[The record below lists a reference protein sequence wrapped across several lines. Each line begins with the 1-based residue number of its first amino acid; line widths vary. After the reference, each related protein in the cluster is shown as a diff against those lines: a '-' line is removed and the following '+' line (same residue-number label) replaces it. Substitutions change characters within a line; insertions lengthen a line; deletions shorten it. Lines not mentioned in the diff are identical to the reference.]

1 MKKIVILIFSLFN
14 LLNQDSKIIDSFF
27 SKYTSI
33 NTAKIKFEIITKQN
47 NIVKF
52 QNNGEM
58 ILIEDSFKIVID
70 DIKYFFDDKILYTVI
85 DENYEVN
92 IYDSKENEDFLK
104 NSLISTLNL
113 KELLINLKN
122 EFSYELE
129 TITSKNNINYLLMFK
144 NEGNSDYKILFDS
157 NFDILDIEI
166 FYEDS
171 NLINKIFLK
180 QLKVNTKFNES
191 EVKIDLD
198 NYKDYFINR
207 LWNY

>member
-113 KELLINLKN
+113 KELVINLKN

-129 TITSKNNINYLLMFK
+129 TITSKNNIKYLLMFK
-144 NEGNSDYKILFDS
+144 NEGDSDYKILFDS
-157 NFDILDIEI
+157 NFDILNIEI

>member
-113 KELLINLKN
+113 KELVINLKN

-144 NEGNSDYKILFDS
+144 NEGDSDYKILFDS

>member
-70 DIKYFFDDKILYTVI
+70 DIKYFFDDKIFYTVI

-92 IYDSKENEDFLK
+92 IYESKENEDFLK

-129 TITSKNNINYLLMFK
+129 TITSKNNINYMLMFK

-171 NLINKIFLK
+171 NLIHKIFLK

>member
-113 KELLINLKN
+113 KELVINLKN

-144 NEGNSDYKILFDS
+144 NKGNSDYKILFDS
-157 NFDILDIEI
+157 NFDILNIEI

-198 NYKDYFINR
+198 NYEDYFINR
-207 LWNY
+207 L

>member
-14 LLNQDSKIIDSFF
+14 LINQDSKIIDSFF

-47 NIVKF
+47 NIIKF
-52 QNNGEM
+52 QNNGEI
-58 ILIEDSFKIVID
+58 ILIEDSFKIIID

-129 TITSKNNINYLLMFK
+129 TITSKNDINYMLVFK
-144 NEGNSDYKILFDS
+144 NEGDSDYKILFNS
-157 NFDILDIEI
+157 SFDILNIEI
-166 FYEDS
+166 FYKDS

-191 EVKIDLD
+191 EVKIDLA

>member
-157 NFDILDIEI
+157 NFDILNIEI

-207 LWNY
+207 L

>member
-113 KELLINLKN
+113 KEFLVNLKN

-129 TITSKNNINYLLMFK
+129 TITSKNDINYMLMFK
-144 NEGNSDYKILFDS
+144 NEGDSDYKILFDS
-157 NFDILDIEI
+157 NFDILNIEI

>member
-113 KELLINLKN
+113 KELLVNLKN

-144 NEGNSDYKILFDS
+144 NEGDSDYKILFDS
-157 NFDILDIEI
+157 NFDILNIEI

-207 LWNY
+207 L

>member
-113 KELLINLKN
+113 KELVINLKN

-157 NFDILDIEI
+157 NFDILNIEI

-180 QLKVNTKFNES
+180 QLKVNTKFNEG

-207 LWNY
+207 L

>member
-113 KELLINLKN
+113 KELVINLKN

-144 NEGNSDYKILFDS
+144 NEGDSDYKILFDS
-157 NFDILDIEI
+157 NFDILNIEI

-191 EVKIDLD
+191 EFKIDLD

-207 LWNY
+207 L

>member
-113 KELLINLKN
+113 KELVINLKN

-144 NEGNSDYKILFDS
+144 NEGDSDYKILFDS
-157 NFDILDIEI
+157 NFDILNIEI

>member
-1 MKKIVILIFSLFN
+1 MKIIVILIFSLFN

-113 KELLINLKN
+113 KELVINLKN

-207 LWNY
+207 L

>member
-14 LLNQDSKIIDSFF
+14 LINQDSKIIDSFF

-129 TITSKNNINYLLMFK
+129 TITSKNDINYMLVFK
-144 NEGNSDYKILFDS
+144 NEGDSDYKILFNS
-157 NFDILDIEI
+157 SFDILNIEI

-180 QLKVNTKFNES
+180 QLKVNTKFNKS

-207 LWNY
+207 L

>member
-122 EFSYELE
+122 NFSYELD
-129 TITSKNNINYLLMFK
+129 TITSKNDIKYMLLFK

-157 NFDILDIEI
+157 NFDILNIEI

-198 NYKDYFINR
+198 NYEDYFINR
-207 LWNY
+207 L

>member
-33 NTAKIKFEIITKQN
+33 DTAKIKFEIITKQN

-92 IYDSKENEDFLK
+92 IYNSKENEDFLK

-113 KELLINLKN
+113 KELVINLKN

-207 LWNY
+207 L

>member
-70 DIKYFFDDKILYTVI
+70 DIKYFFDDNILYTVI

-122 EFSYELE
+122 NFSYELD
-129 TITSKNNINYLLMFK
+129 TITSKNDIKYMLMFK

-157 NFDILDIEI
+157 NFDILNIEI

-180 QLKVNTKFNES
+180 QLNLNTKFNES

-198 NYKDYFINR
+198 NYKNYFINR
-207 LWNY
+207 L

>member
-14 LLNQDSKIIDSFF
+14 LLNQESKIIDSFF

-113 KELLINLKN
+113 KELVINLKN

-207 LWNY
+207 L

>member
-129 TITSKNNINYLLMFK
+129 TITSKNDINYMLMFK
-144 NEGNSDYKILFDS
+144 NEGDSDYKILFDS
-157 NFDILDIEI
+157 NFDILNIEI

-171 NLINKIFLK
+171 NLIHKIFLK

-207 LWNY
+207 L

>member
-47 NIVKF
+47 NIVTF

-58 ILIEDSFKIVID
+58 ILIEDSFKVVID

-113 KELLINLKN
+113 KELVINLKN

-207 LWNY
+207 L

>member
-1 MKKIVILIFSLFN
+1 MKIIVILIFSLFN

-92 IYDSKENEDFLK
+92 IYESKENEDFLK

-113 KELLINLKN
+113 KELVINLKN

-129 TITSKNNINYLLMFK
+129 TITSKNDIKYILMFK

-157 NFDILDIEI
+157 NFDILNIEI

-198 NYKDYFINR
+198 NYEDYFINR
-207 LWNY
+207 L

>member
-113 KELLINLKN
+113 KEFLVNLKN

-129 TITSKNNINYLLMFK
+129 TITSKNDINYMLMFK
-144 NEGNSDYKILFDS
+144 NEGDSDYKILFDS
-157 NFDILDIEI
+157 NFDILNIEI

-198 NYKDYFINR
+198 NYEDYFINR
-207 LWNY
+207 L

>member
-113 KELLINLKN
+113 KELVINLKN

-157 NFDILDIEI
+157 NFDILNIEI

-207 LWNY
+207 L

>member
-14 LLNQDSKIIDSFF
+14 LLNQDSKILDSFF

-113 KELLINLKN
+113 KELLVNLKN
-122 EFSYELE
+122 EFSYEFE
-129 TITSKNNINYLLMFK
+129 TITSKNDKNYMLMFK
-144 NEGNSDYKILFDS
+144 NEGDSDYKILFDS

-207 LWNY
+207 L

>member
-113 KELLINLKN
+113 KELVINLKN

-166 FYEDS
+166 FYENS

-207 LWNY
+207 L